1 MKKLA
6 LLGAALALIFT
17 FCFSLT
23 AVRADDSAKELK
35 ILSFNIRLS
44 YGEVGKPTEW
54 KNRKGL
60 VADIMRAG
68 DYDFIGI
75 QEAIITQ
82 KPGLNQVE
90 DLKALLPEYGLLTR
104 SRMVSETEG
113 ESTPIMWRKDR
124 WEMDEQE
131 HGVFWLTRRTFR
143 SRSRGKTPAR
153 VRSFG
158 ENSTNWPTGNA
169 RAAWFTSLIRTSTT

>member
-6 LLGAALALIFT
+6 ILGAALALIFT

-23 AVRADDSAKELK
+23 TVRADDSAKELK

-82 KPGLNQVE
+82 KPDLNQVDYVE
-90 DLKALLPEYGLLTR
+90 GSDLLNEISDMTFLREAKLVRIDYHDHGITISACEEIPEHVDLPCGLGDYL
-104 SRMVSETEG
+104 
-113 ESTPIMWRKDR
+113 K
-124 WEMDEQE
+124 QE
-131 HGVFWLTRRTFR
+131 GVFDETICDLLE
-143 SRSRGKTPAR
+143 SDM
-153 VRSFG
+153 
-158 ENSTNWPTGNA
+158 
-169 RAAWFTSLIRTSTT
+169 LIHIP